1 MTDNDKNIS
10 IKEWVRRIS
19 EEEIPVFAHTARQIA
34 AASKGVDTPIA
45 ELAHLILQDSSMTV
59 RILRLA
65 NSVYYNPSSRPINT
79 ISRAIVLL
87 GFNIV
92 RSMALTIA
100 IIEPLLK
107 GLQHDHV
114 VLEMARAFHAAI
126 QARSIALARGV
137 GDIEEVFIAAL
148 LCRLGHITFWCF
160 PYGMAKALDHAYQ
173 QWDEPEKA
181 EQEILGF
188 TLRHLTIALSEEWHL
203 SPLLAQALKQPDS
216 DNQARDL
223 TQAYDLVLAVE
234 EGWGSIKTKQM
245 IELIADRV
253 ELSYEATLEMVQQN
267 AYKAAATAREY
278 GAEIASKH
286 IPLPDL
292 ADSVADFAATKHT
305 AQQPDL
311 QLQMSILRELTSMLH
326 ERVDLNAMLGTI
338 MEGVYR
344 ALGMERT
351 IIAFIA
357 PETAHLKAKYILGDE
372 RGKLKRC
379 FDFAVSEHGQDFF
392 SYTLKQKNAIWL
404 NKQTRKQLESSI
416 SSEIRQCLGVM
427 EFFVA
432 PIWIG
437 NKGKGIIYA
446 DCKYSG
452 RTLTENEFQT
462 FSHFCEYA
470 TIAFD
475 LLSRHK

>member
-1 MTDNDKNIS
+1 MTDNNKPIP

-34 AASKGVDTPIA
+34 AASKGVDTPVA

-79 ISRAIVLL
+79 ISRGIVLL
-87 GFNIV
+87 GFNVV

-126 QARSIALARGV
+126 QARSIALARGA
-137 GDIEEVFIAAL
+137 GDVEEVFIAAL

-160 PYGMAKALDHAYQ
+160 PYGMAKALDTAYT
-173 QWDEPEKA
+173 QWDEA
-181 EQEILGF
+181 EQAEQAVLGF
-188 TLRHLTIALSEEWHL
+188 SLRHLTIALSEEWHL
-203 SPLLAQALKQPDS
+203 SPLLIQALTKQDS
-216 DNQARDL
+216 SGQAQDL

-253 ELSYEATLEMVQQN
+253 ELSYAETLEMIQQN
-267 AYKAAATAREY
+267 AYKAAATAKEY

-292 ADSVADFAATKHT
+292 ADNLSGITTKSV

-311 QLQMSILRELTSMLH
+311 QLQMSILRELTAMLH

-338 MEGVYR
+338 MEGIYR

-357 PETAHLKAKYILGDE
+357 PENGHLKAKYILGDE
-372 RGKLKRC
+372 KDKLKRC
-379 FDFAVSEHGQDFF
+379 FDFTISEHGQDFF
-392 SYTLKQKNAIWL
+392 SHALKQKNALWL
-404 NKQTRKQLESSI
+404 NKQTRKQFEPIINSDM
-416 SSEIRQCLGVM
+416 RQCLGVM

>member
-1 MTDNDKNIS
+1 MTDNNKPIP

-45 ELAHLILQDSSMTV
+45 ELAHLILQDSTMTV

-65 NSVYYNPSSRPINT
+65 NSVYYNPSSRAINT

-87 GFNIV
+87 GFNVV

-114 VLEMARAFHAAI
+114 VLEMARAFHAAV

-137 GDIEEVFIAAL
+137 GDVEEVFIAAL

-160 PYGMAKALDHAYQ
+160 PYGQAKALDNAYQ

-181 EQEILGF
+181 EQAVLGF
-188 TLRHLTIALSEEWHL
+188 ALRQLTIALSEEWHL
-203 SPLLAQALKQPDS
+203 SPLLTQALKLQDG
-216 DNQARDL
+216 DQVRDL

-253 ELSYEATLEMVQQN
+253 ELSYEATLEMIQQN

-286 IPLPDL
+286 IPLPEL
-292 ADSVADFAATKHT
+292 AENVTDFAATKQNQ
-305 AQQPDL
+305 QQPDL

-357 PETAHLKAKYILGDE
+357 PEDGHLKAKYILGDE
-372 RGKLKRC
+372 KGKLKRG
-379 FDFAVSEHGQDFF
+379 FDFAVSDYGQDFF
-392 SYTLKQKNAIWL
+392 SHALKQKNPLWL
-404 NKQTRKQLESSI
+404 NKQTRKQLEPII
-416 SSEIRQCLGVM
+416 SSEMRQCLGVM

-452 RTLTENEFQT
+452 RALTENEYQT